1 MKSDRLLRLL
11 QLLMVLSLP
20 VALVMGNVRLVT
32 SHWFTRLEYG
42 KAGFPP
48 DPYGMSASERVRLA
62 GVCVDYLATGAP
74 LSLLAGLRLE
84 DGSPA
89 FNARELRHM
98 ADVQFVYQRLMVSG
112 VIAAAILVC
121 GAVVLG
127 VRERSLKGIAS
138 AVWGGCLLT
147 IGLLVVLG
155 AYMLLAWDSFFTA
168 FHRLFFEGDSWLFL
182 HSDTLIRLFPMPFWV
197 DVAVTVVALLIGEL
211 VILGV
216 LYLVW
221 KRGAGRHVTL
231 LLLLLLASGCVARK
245 PIPVGFVGELTGHS
259 ADLGVHG
266 RNGVLLAVE
275 QINAGGGLAGHPIE
289 LLVRDNKGT
298 SEGTRAALRE
308 LIDADVAAI
317 IGPMTSTQSEVA
329 IPLAEE
335 AGVVLISPTA
345 ASPELSGR
353 NDCFLRLNQTSS
365 AEARLLAWR
374 VYQQLGLTSMA
385 IIYDVDNLSYTHTF
399 WTVFSDA
406 YRSQGGRI
414 TGVVGFSS
422 TASPDFVPLLAGL
435 RAQNPEGLLI
445 IASALDTAL
454 IAQRAR
460 IVRWTLPVFGSYW
473 AYTET
478 LLQNG
483 GQAVEGIE
491 MVVSV
496 DMDSRSPAYLDFRAR
511 YQERFGTTPPFAAV
525 HSYETMSVLAAAL
538 EKVGYGG
545 AWSRGRREQLR
556 RALLETRDFPG
567 LTGLISLDEYG
578 DTTRTQFLVTVRDGR
593 FVKLATFEPGEG
605 Q

>member
-1 MKSDRLLRLL
+1 MKNNRWLRLL
-11 QLLMVLSLP
+11 QLLMILSLP
-20 VALVMGNVRLVT
+20 VALVMGNIRLVT
-32 SHWFTRLEYG
+32 AHWFTRLEYG
-42 KAGFPP
+42 KANFPP

-98 ADVQFVYQRLMVSG
+98 ADVQFVYQRLMALGIVAG
-112 VIAAAILVC
+112 VILVC
-121 GAVVLG
+121 SAVVLG

-138 AVWGGCLLT
+138 AVLGGCLLT
-147 IGLLVVLG
+147 VGLLVALG

-197 DVAVTVVALLIGEL
+197 DVAVTIVALLIGEL
-211 VILGV
+211 LILGA

-221 KRGAGRHVTL
+221 KRRLGRYSVL
-231 LLLLLLASGCVARK
+231 MLLLLLASGCTARR
-245 PIPVGFVGELTGHS
+245 PILVGFVGEITGHS
-259 ADLGVHG
+259 ADLGVQG

-275 QINAGGGLAGHPIE
+275 QINARGGIAGHPIE
-289 LLVRDNKGT
+289 LLIRDNRGT
-298 SEGTRAALRE
+298 SEGTRAAVRE
-308 LIDADVAAI
+308 MIDAGVVAI

-329 IPLAEE
+329 IPLAGE
-335 AGVVLISPTA
+335 AGMVLISPTA
-345 ASPELSGR
+345 ASPDLSGR
-353 NDCFLRLNQTSS
+353 DDCFLRLNQPSS
-365 AEARLLAWR
+365 AEARLLAR
-374 VYQQLGLTSMA
+374 RIYQQLGLASMA

-414 TGVVGFSS
+414 TDVVGFSS

-435 RAQNPEGLLI
+435 RVQNPEGLLI

-460 IVRWTLPVFGSYW
+460 IIKWTLPIFGSYW

-483 GQAVEGIE
+483 GRAVEGIE
-491 MVVSV
+491 IVVGF

-511 YQERFGTTPPFAAV
+511 YQERLGTIPTFAAA
-525 HSYETMSVLAAAL
+525 HSYETMSVLAVAL
-538 EKVGYGG
+538 EKVGNGG
-545 AWSRGRREQLR
+545 AWSRARREQLR
-556 RALLETRDFPG
+556 QVLLETRDFPG

-578 DTTRTQFLVTVRDGR
+578 DTTRTQFLVTVRDGQ
-593 FVKLATFEPGEG
+593 FVTLATFEPEEK